1 MPRES
6 RRDFLR
12 PKRSCCP
19 AWIVAALAFGL
30 ATSGC
35 GYRVVGRSNTLP
47 AEAQTIAIPAFTNLT
62 TTYRIEQML
71 TESVVHEFIARTKYR
86 VIPQQDGADLVLHGQ
101 VTALA
106 AGGVGFDP
114 VSGVTTTV
122 LVTVTARVQLQ
133 DRAGKTLYQNNNLV
147 FREPYQISENP
158 NGFFQEEG
166 PALGRMSKDFA
177 DQVVSDI
184 LENF

>member
-6 RRDFLR
+6 RRDCLR
-12 PKRSCCP
+12 PKKSSC
-19 AWIVAALAFGL
+19 AAAIVAAVVMGL
-30 ATSGC
+30 AASGC
-35 GYRVVGRSNTLP
+35 GYRVVGRTNTLP
-47 AEAQTIAIPAFTNLT
+47 ADARTIAIPAFTNQT

-86 VIPQQDGADLVLHGQ
+86 VVPEQDGADLVLHGQ
-101 VTALA
+101 VIGLA

-114 VSGVTTTV
+114 NSGVTTTV
-122 LVTVTARVQLQ
+122 LVTVTARVQLL

-147 FREPYQISENP
+147 FREPYEISENP

>member
-12 PKRSCCP
+12 PKGSFLLASIIAVCGL
-19 AWIVAALAFGL
+19 VAA
-30 ATSGC
+30 GC
-35 GYRVVGRSNTLP
+35 GYRVVGRTNTLP
-47 AEAQTIAIPAFTNLT
+47 ADAQTIAIPAFTNQT
-62 TTYRIEQML
+62 TTYRIEQIL

-86 VIPQQDGADLVLHGQ
+86 VVPEQDGADLVLHGQ
-101 VTALA
+101 VTGLG

-133 DRAGKTLYQNNNLV
+133 DRTGKTLYQNNNLV

-158 NGFFQEEG
+158 NAFFQEEG
-166 PALGRMSKDFA
+166 PALGRMSQDFA

>member
-12 PKRSCCP
+12 PKGSFSL
-19 AWIVAALAFGL
+19 ASIVAVCGL
-30 ATSGC
+30 VAAGC
-35 GYRVVGRSNTLP
+35 GYRVVGRTNTLP
-47 AEAQTIAIPAFTNLT
+47 ADAQTIAIPAFTNQT

-86 VIPQQDGADLVLHGQ
+86 VVPEPDGADLVLHGQ
-101 VTALA
+101 VTGLA

-158 NGFFQEEG
+158 NAFFQEEG

-177 DQVVSDI
+177 DQVVADV